1 MLHFW
6 IPVNMSWQV
15 QQHFG
20 RIVRR
25 HDSFEKHCNDKIKR
39 CRIKRFHDNFNVHL
53 LYIEAWSFGGWMQG
67 HYSSKWNL

>member
-20 RIVRR
+20 SIMRYH
-25 HDSFEKHCNDKIKR
+25 HDSLEKQYSGKKKR
-39 CRIKRFHDNFNVHL
+39 CGLERFQDSFNVYGSIL
-53 LYIEAWSFGGWMQG
+53 EYINGIVKYTKGM
-67 HYSSKWNL
+67 